1 MDICGEREPTPVNLS
16 VSHTVLVSI
25 MKTEASV
32 SGPNMQPLLKVENL
46 VKRYAKRTLAG
57 TGTDLLALDTVSF
70 TIFSGTTLAVVGESG
85 SGKSTLALCVACL
98 ESPTTGTIWFE
109 GKNIVKLGERA
120 RRQVR
125 QQIQLIFQD
134 PASSLNPRWSVL
146 EILVEPLILEGK
158 CNREEMRQRANSL
171 LERVVLS
178 KNIVERLPTELSGGQ
193 RQRLAIARALA
204 LEPKLLILDE
214 ALSALDCSVQAQI
227 ANLLMDLQSSLG
239 MTYLFITHDL
249 AMAAYLADEIAVMNR
264 GRIVEQGPAE
274 RILKQPQHETTLR
287 LLAAVPRI
295 TRAALPAVEQ

>member
-1 MDICGEREPTPVNLS
+1 
-16 VSHTVLVSI
+16 
-25 MKTEASV
+25 MKVEASG
-32 SGPNMQPLLKVENL
+32 SGQNMQPLLKAENL
-46 VKRYAKRTLAG
+46 LKRYAKRSLAG
-57 TGTDLLALDTVSF
+57 AREELLALDGVSL
-70 TIFSGTTLAVVGESG
+70 TIFPGTTLAVVGESG
-85 SGKSTLALCVACL
+85 SGKSTLASCLACL
-98 ESPTTGTIWFE
+98 ESPTAGNIWFE
-109 GKNIVKLGERA
+109 GKDLVKLGARA

-125 QQIQLIFQD
+125 PQIQLIFQD
-134 PASSLNPRWSVL
+134 PASSMNPRWRVL
-146 EILVEPLILEGK
+146 EILVEPLILQRK
-158 CNREEMRQRANSL
+158 FKAEEMKQRANSL
-171 LERVVLS
+171 LARVGLS
-178 KNIVERLPTELSGGQ
+178 PDIVERLPTELSGGQ

-227 ANLLMDLQSSLG
+227 ANLLMELQSSLE

-274 RILKQPQHETTLR
+274 KILKQPQHETTLR